1 MPHPI
6 VIQNLQPVS
15 NIGILAALRIV
26 SLVPSQTELLFDLGL
41 NEAVVGITKFC
52 IHPQHWRT
60 EKIIVGGTKN
70 IHINRI
76 KELAPTLI
84 IANKEENTEA
94 IVQACSHVAPVWVSD
109 ISSLNDA
116 LDMITSIG
124 TLTNTVTK
132 ATQIANAIAYNFN
145 MLSLPTRHY
154 NTAYFIWRKPYM
166 AAGGD
171 TFINAMLSAAGL
183 KNAFAHM
190 PRYPEVT
197 LEHLTVNEVDLIL
210 LSSEPYPFKASHI
223 AEIQT
228 ALPNAIIRLV
238 DGEMFSWYGSRLLQ
252 TTAYLQRLL
261 ADL

>member
-6 VIQNLQPVS
+6 VIQHLQPVS
-15 NIGILAALRIV
+15 KIGTLAALRIV
-26 SLVPSQTELLFDLGL
+26 SLVPSQTELLYDLGL
-41 NEAVVGITKFC
+41 TDAVVGITKFC
-52 IHPQHWRT
+52 VHPQHWRA
-60 EKIIVGGTKN
+60 EKTIVGGTKN
-70 IHINRI
+70 IHIDRI
-76 KELAPTLI
+76 QALAPSLI

-94 IVQACSHVAPVWVSD
+94 IVAACSHIAPVWVSD

-124 TLTNTVTK
+124 ALTNTVAK
-132 ATQIANAIAYNFN
+132 ATQIADTIAYNFN

-154 NTAYFIWRKPYM
+154 KTAYFIWRKPYM

-197 LEHLTVNEVDLIL
+197 LEHLAVNEVDLIL
-210 LSSEPYPFKASHI
+210 LSSEPYPFKATHV
-223 AEIQT
+223 AELQA
-228 ALPNAIIRLV
+228 ALPNAIIKLV

-252 TTAYLQRLL
+252 TPAYLQRLL
-261 ADL
+261 TAL

>member
-1 MPHPI
+1 
-6 VIQNLQPVS
+6 
-15 NIGILAALRIV
+15 
-26 SLVPSQTELLFDLGL
+26 
-41 NEAVVGITKFC
+41 
-52 IHPQHWRT
+52 
-60 EKIIVGGTKN
+60 
-70 IHINRI
+70 
-76 KELAPTLI
+76 
-84 IANKEENTEA
+84 
-94 IVQACSHVAPVWVSD
+94 
-109 ISSLNDA
+109 
-116 LDMITSIG
+116 
-124 TLTNTVTK
+124 
-132 ATQIANAIAYNFN
+132 IANAIAYNFN